1 MTWNGIQVHGGMGFI
16 EETGACQHMRDARI
30 TTIYEGTTAIQAND
44 LIGRKVAREGGHA
57 MRALLE
63 EMTATRDVLTG
74 HSDAHLKKIGEALGK
89 GIDTLGEAT
98 DWLLANYEANPQAAA
113 AGAVPFLKLTG
124 TVAGAWLMGRSAS
137 IAFERMAA
145 GDAEFYGAKLVTARY
160 FVEHVLPEAGTYR
173 DAIVGGAESVL
184 ALPEALF

>member
-1 MTWNGIQVHGGMGFI
+1 
-16 EETGACQHMRDARI
+16 MRDARI

-44 LIGRKVAREGGHA
+44 LIGCKVSRRRPCDARA
-57 MRALLE
+57 RRDDRNTRRAD
-63 EMTATRDVLTG
+63 R

-124 TVAGAWLMGRSAS
+124 TVAGAWPDGPFRFHCLRAHGR
-137 IAFERMAA
+137 R
-145 GDAEFYGAKLVTARY
+145 
-160 FVEHVLPEAGTYR
+160 
-173 DAIVGGAESVL
+173 
-184 ALPEALF
+184 